1 MEEHVQDIE
10 VEIGLRKPE
19 SLDVLQHAKL
29 KDGEYIVKGAREGAP
44 GYTQAQR
51 RRVRQGKPVGA
62 LSAKQKRYVIGMR
75 KKAGKQAMKMTA
87 REKRAY
93 GIKKGAPTRG
103 KRRK

>member
-10 VEIGLRKPE
+10 VEIRLRKPE
-19 SLDVLQHAKL
+19 SLDVSQLAKL

-44 GYTQAQR
+44 GYTTAQR

-75 KKAGKQAMKMTA
+75 KKAGKQAMKMGA
-87 REKRAY
+87 AEKRAY
-93 GIKKGAPTRG
+93 GIKKAAPRRRG
-103 KRRK
+103 R